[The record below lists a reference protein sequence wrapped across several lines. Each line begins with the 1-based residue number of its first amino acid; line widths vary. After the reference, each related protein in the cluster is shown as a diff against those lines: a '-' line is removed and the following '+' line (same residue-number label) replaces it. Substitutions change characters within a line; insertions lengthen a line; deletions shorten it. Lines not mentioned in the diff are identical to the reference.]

1 MALNPVRLR
10 LLEAFDRLGTI
21 RAVGREL
28 DLSPSTVSQQLSVL
42 ESETGAALLE
52 RRGRTLAL
60 TPTGALLVER
70 ARALLAQMD
79 AIEVELAEVESEPSG
94 RFRIAG
100 FASVIAPVL
109 IPAARALA
117 QQYPRL
123 EVELIEVE
131 PHEST
136 TAVQRGT
143 CDVVITVDQED
154 GFLLDPSVHSVPLTT
169 DPLLLIAPL
178 DHPLAGRDMVS
189 FAELRA
195 ESWALDAPGTYLGE
209 LVPLLCRRSGFEP
222 RVVGRFTSYEVV
234 IDHVAA
240 GLSVAVLPDIAI
252 GSRADV
258 VRKPIS
264 GMSER
269 KIIATAR
276 KGSLQRSAVAAA
288 LAAIQRATDE
298 AVAR

>member
-94 RFRIAG
+94 RLRIAG
-100 FASVIAPVL
+100 FASVIAPIL
-109 IPAARALA
+109 IPAARALSLA
-117 QQYPRL
+117 HPRL
-123 EVELIEVE
+123 DVELIEVE

-143 CDVVITVDQED
+143 CDVVVTVDQED

-178 DHPLAGRDMVS
+178 GHRI
-189 FAELRA
+189 AELDEVA
-195 ESWALDAPGTYLGE
+195 FGELPEESWALDAPGTYLGE
-209 LVPLLCRRSGFEP
+209 LIPLLCRRSGFEP

-240 GLSVAVLPDIAI
+240 GLSVAVLPELAIA
-252 GSRADV
+252 SRTDV
-258 VRKPIS
+258 VRRRLT
-264 GMSER
+264 GMGER
-269 KIIATAR
+269 KIVATAR
-276 KGSLQRSAVAAA
+276 KGSLGRSAVSAA
-288 LAAIQRATDE
+288 LAAVQRATDE
-298 AVAR
+298 AIRS

>member
-52 RRGRTLAL
+52 RRGRTLVL

-94 RFRIAG
+94 RLRIAG
-100 FASVIAPVL
+100 FTSVIAPVL

-117 QQYPRL
+117 IAHPRL
-123 EVELIEVE
+123 DVELIELE

-143 CDVVITVDQED
+143 CDVVVTVDQED
-154 GFLLDPSVHSVPLTT
+154 GFLLDPTVHSISLTT

-178 DHPLAGRDMVS
+178 DHRVAGLDAVTFS
-189 FAELRA
+189 DLVGEH
-195 ESWALDAPGTYLGE
+195 WAFDAPGTYLGE
-209 LVPLLCRRSGFEP
+209 LIPLLCRRAGFEP
-222 RVVGRFTSYEVV
+222 HIVGRFTSYEVV

-240 GLSVAVLPDIAI
+240 GLSVGVLPALAI
-252 GSRADV
+252 GSRSDV
-258 VRKPIS
+258 VSRPLA

-276 KGSLQRSAVAAA
+276 KGSLGRSAVAAA
-288 LAAIQRATDE
+288 LAAVQQATDE
-298 AVAR
+298 AIAR